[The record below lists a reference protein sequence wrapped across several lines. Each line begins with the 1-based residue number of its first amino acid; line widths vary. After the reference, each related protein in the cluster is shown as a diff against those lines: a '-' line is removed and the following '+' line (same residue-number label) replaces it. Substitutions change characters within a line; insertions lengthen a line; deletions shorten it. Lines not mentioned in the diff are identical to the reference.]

1 MRLGGWVMVLTKYKL
16 GELIEQSD
24 ERNSDNK
31 FTLDNVKGISI
42 QKIFIETK
50 ANMEGV
56 SLTPYK
62 LVQADDF
69 AYVTVTSRNGEK
81 ITLAHNTTEDIYIV
95 SSSYIVFCVKRTDL
109 LLSDYLFMYF
119 NRTEFDRFSRF
130 NSWGSAR
137 ETFSWEDFCDIDID
151 LPPIDIQQK
160 YVDIYNA
167 MVSNQECYE
176 RGLDDLKLTLEAIIE
191 NYKHASIKRNVD
203 SLLREVD
210 FRNDKGIQEVMGI
223 NITKQFMPSVANVNG
238 VDLKKYKMVND
249 GQFAFSGM
257 QTGRDKCIRI
267 ALYNGQEPI
276 IISPA
281 YTVLEPKDNSIIPEY
296 IMMWFLRKEVDRL
309 GWFMSDASIRTNL
322 DMDRFY
328 EIEIPVPSHEI
339 QKSIVEIFHSYNER
353 KEINEKLKVQI
364 KDICP
369 ILIKGSIEEARKE
382 A

>member
-1 MRLGGWVMVLTKYKL
+1 MHLGGLDMALTKL
-16 GELIEQSD
+16 GKYIEISD
-24 ERNSDNK
+24 LRNSDDK
-31 FTLDNVKGISI
+31 YGSDAVVGIST
-42 QKIFIETK
+42 QKKMITTK
-50 ANMEGV
+50 ADLDGV
-56 SLTPYK
+56 KLTSYK
-62 LVQADDF
+62 LLSPGHF
-69 AYVTVTSRNGEK
+69 AYVPDTSRRGDKMSLCFNNTEE
-81 ITLAHNTTEDIYIV
+81 TLLV
-95 SSSYIVFCVKRTDL
+95 SSISVVFYITDENEL
-109 LLSDYLFMYF
+109 NPDYLFMFF
-119 NRTEFDRFSRF
+119 NRPEFDRYARF

-137 ETFSWEDFCDIDID
+137 ETFDWSEMCDIEIE

-160 YVDIYNA
+160 YIDIYNA

-176 RGLDDLKLTLEAIIE
+176 RGLDDLKLTLEAILE

-210 FRNDKGIQEVMGI
+210 YRNDKGIQEVMGI
-223 NITKQFMPSVANVNG
+223 NITKQFIPSVANVNG
-238 VDLKKYKMVND
+238 VDLKKYKMVNN

-353 KEINEKLKVQI
+353 KEINEKLKAQI

-369 ILIKGSIEEARKE
+369 ILIKGSIKEARKE

>member
-1 MRLGGWVMVLTKYKL
+1 MVLTKYKL